1 MCTLGLLAF
10 NLSQKVR
17 NDFLKVY
24 TWFAFFQL
32 ESEGCQLFSKGVH
45 LVCSLSTCTLGLLAF
60 KWSQK
65 VANDFLKVYSWFA
78 CFQLESEGWQ

>member
-1 MCTLGLLAF
+1 MVA
-10 NLSQKVR
+10 

-24 TWFAFFQL
+24 TCLLAFNLSEKVATDFQL

-60 KWSQK
+60 KLSQK
-65 VANDFLKVYSWFA
+65 VTNDFLKVYSWFA